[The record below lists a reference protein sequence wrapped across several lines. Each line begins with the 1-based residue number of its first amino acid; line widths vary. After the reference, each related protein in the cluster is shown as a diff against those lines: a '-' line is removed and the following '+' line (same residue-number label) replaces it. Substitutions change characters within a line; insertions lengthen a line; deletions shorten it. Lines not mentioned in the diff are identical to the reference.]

1 MRPVRRLLVP
11 ARSDVRLAKALN
23 DRASFRRFC
32 GFSTYRSTPGR
43 TAFVRFR
50 AELIRLGLD
59 RTLFDRALFAAVTRQ
74 IRVTGPKELSVPE
87 AVGRALCIRAGSA
100 GQDRQRL
107 LLRNAE
113 ISRVRYRIGTVSGT
127 ATQSHG
133 LRPMWC
139 LGDVVSGRCG
149 GWEMWWLGV
158 AKAGLRVQLSAMAY
172 HLRRSMTLLVPTT
185 T

>member
-1 MRPVRRLLVP
+1 M
-11 ARSDVRLAKALN
+11 RLAKALN
-23 DRASFRRFC
+23 DRASFRRFR
-32 GFSTYRSTPGR
+32 GFSTYGSTPGR

-59 RTLFDRALFAAVTRQ
+59 RTLFDRTLFDRTLFAAVTRQ

-87 AVGRALCIRAGSA
+87 AVGRALCIRAGLA

-158 AKAGLRVQLSAMAY
+158 AKAGLRVQLSAMAH